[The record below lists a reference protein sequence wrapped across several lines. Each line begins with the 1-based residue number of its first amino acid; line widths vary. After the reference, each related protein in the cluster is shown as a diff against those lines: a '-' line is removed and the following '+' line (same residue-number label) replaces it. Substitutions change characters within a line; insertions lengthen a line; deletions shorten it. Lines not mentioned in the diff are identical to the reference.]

1 MKNIVVF
8 VAAFCLAMVGFS
20 EKAMAG
26 ATPLS
31 VQESAQLSALASND
45 GLLTL
50 KAGGS
55 FPNAP
60 VALQAREESALRNLS
75 ASSRD
80 LENLKAG
87 DDVGGIGLVS
97 LLVIILLVVLILK
110 VA

>member
-1 MKNIVVF
+1 MKKIIIF
-8 VAAFCLAMVGFS
+8 VAAFCLALVGFS
-20 EKAMAG
+20 EKVQAG
-26 ATPLS
+26 PVPLS
-31 VQESAQLSALASND
+31 AQESSQLKAMASND

-60 VALQAREESALRNLS
+60 VALEATEESALRNLS
-75 ASSRD
+75 TDSRN

-87 DDVGGIGLVS
+87 DDGGSIGLVS
-97 LLVIILLVVLILK
+97 LLVVILLVVLILK